1 MTTGLIVKALSGFYY
16 VMPDDGGSVVQCRAR
31 GVFKKRGITPL
42 VGDRVAYEVESTG
55 EGTVTEI
62 EPRTSELVRPPIA
75 NVDTAVL
82 VFSIQEPAVSH
93 QLLDRFL
100 VHTELAGLT
109 TIICFSKKDLS
120 GTGEEVA
127 QALSKY
133 AAIGYEVFATSSL
146 IRDGIQELADRLAGH
161 ISVFA
166 GQSGVGKSTL
176 LNAMIPGLNL
186 ETNEISH
193 KLGRGKHT
201 TRHVELIRL
210 PQGGWIADTPGFS
223 QLDFQQ
229 VEPEDLT
236 GGFREFQAL
245 SEDCKF
251 RGCLHMT
258 EPGCAVRQ
266 ALDDG
271 KIDPSRY
278 EHYKLFLQEVKEAKE
293 KRWRNPK

>member
-16 VMPDDGGSVVQCRAR
+16 VMPDDGGSIVQCRAR

-42 VGDRVAYEVESTG
+42 VGDRVAYEVEATG

-75 NVDTAVL
+75 NVDTVVL

-120 GTGEEVA
+120 DTGEDVA
-127 QALSKY
+127 QAIDKY
-133 AAIGYEVFATSSL
+133 AAIGYEVYATSSL
-146 IRDGIQELADRLAGH
+146 LGDGIHDLAERLAGH

-176 LNAMIPGLNL
+176 LNAMIPGLRL

-193 KLGRGKHT
+193 RLGRGKHT
-201 TRHVELIRL
+201 TRHVELIHL
-210 PQGGWIADTPGFS
+210 PLGGWIADTPGFS

-229 VEPEDLT
+229 VEPEELT
-236 GGFREFQAL
+236 GGFREFLAL
-245 SEDCKF
+245 SEACKF
-251 RGCLHMT
+251 RGCLHLS
-258 EPGCAVRQ
+258 EPGCAVRA
-266 ALDDG
+266 ALADG
-271 KIDPSRY
+271 KVDQSRY

>member
-16 VMPDDGGSVVQCRAR
+16 VMPDDGGSIVQCRAR

-42 VGDRVAYEVESTG
+42 VGDRVAFEVEATG

-82 VFSIQEPAVSH
+82 VFSTQEPAVSH

-100 VHTELAGLT
+100 VHTELVGLT

-120 GTGEEVA
+120 GTGEEIA

-146 IRDGIQELADRLAGH
+146 QRDGIQELAERLAGH

-229 VEPEDLT
+229 VEPEELAK
-236 GGFREFQAL
+236 GFREIHAL

-266 ALDDG
+266 ALADG

>member
-16 VMPDDGGSVVQCRAR
+16 VMPDDGGNIVQCRAR

-42 VGDRVAYEVESTG
+42 VGDRVTFEVETTG
-55 EGTVTEI
+55 EGTVTGI
-62 EPRTSELVRPPIA
+62 EPRTSELMRPPIA

-93 QLLDRFL
+93 LLLDRFL

-120 GTGEEVA
+120 STGEEIA
-127 QALSKY
+127 QAISKY
-133 AAIGYEVFATSSL
+133 AAIGYEVYATSSL
-146 IRDGIQELADRLAGH
+146 QRDGVQELAERLAGH

-176 LNAMIPGLNL
+176 LNAMIPGLQL

-210 PQGGWIADTPGFS
+210 PHGGWIADTPGFS

-229 VEPEDLT
+229 VEPEELT
-236 GGFREFQAL
+236 RGFREFLAL

-251 RGCLHMT
+251 RGCLHLT

-271 KIDPSRY
+271 KLDPSRY
-278 EHYKLFLQEVKEAKE
+278 EHYKLFLQEVKEAKD